1 MADGAAIG
9 FHNAFKDSAE
19 IFPFIDAVS
28 CSAANATG
36 SFLGNATEGTDD
48 LLLVTLILR
57 WWTWKLQ
64 FSAALRLNQNKPWLG
79 VTSNHQT
86 LCIMN
91 LLTSSKFYSHEIHTQ

>member
-57 WWTWKLQ
+57 
-64 FSAALRLNQNKPWLG
+64 
-79 VTSNHQT
+79 
-86 LCIMN
+86 
-91 LLTSSKFYSHEIHTQ
+91 

>member
-1 MADGAAIG
+1 MTIELTRNEVRSIIQRDAAEEGAFNSMADGAAIG

-57 WWTWKLQ
+57 
-64 FSAALRLNQNKPWLG
+64 
-79 VTSNHQT
+79 
-86 LCIMN
+86 
-91 LLTSSKFYSHEIHTQ
+91 